1 MPKRENGAQWGIRLY
16 DMSASNDEVIV
27 FYHLPKSAGTTLNRI
42 LRHNYR
48 RDEMAESGPNTQEF
62 VAELKTWS
70 PERLAAIRFLQGH
83 YPWGLHEMLPQRA
96 RCFTIL
102 RDPVERVLSHFYHAQ
117 RQPDYFL
124 YDLIQDNNGSLPKLL
139 ESGIPLMMND
149 GQVRLLSGVY
159 ADPHMGEVTEAM
171 LATAVANLR
180 SCAVVGITEQFDL
193 SLVLLQR
200 AFGWRFIGYK
210 RPVNVGHNR
219 PPAREIDAEALEAVR
234 HYNRMDALLYE
245 EAQRLMAQQAADA
258 GRTLGV
264 RLMALNIQ
272 KKIPD
277 RWIGRLPGVY

>member
-1 MPKRENGAQWGIRLY
+1 MPKRKNGAQWGIRLC

-62 VAELKTWS
+62 VAELKTWP
-70 PERLAAIRFLQGH
+70 PERLAAIRFVQGH

-102 RDPVERVLSHFYHAQ
+102 RDPVERAISYYYHA
-117 RQPDYFL
+117 RREPAHYL
-124 YDLIQDNNGSLPKLL
+124 YNHIHDNNWSLPELL
-139 ESGIPLMMND
+139 ASGLPLMMND
-149 GQVRLLSGVY
+149 GQTRLLSGVF
-159 ADPHMGEVTEAM
+159 ADAHMGEVTEAM

-180 SCAVVGITEQFDL
+180 TCAVVGITEQFDL

-200 AFGWRFIGYK
+200 AFGWRFIGY

-219 PPAREIDAEALEAVR
+219 PPAREIDAETLEAVR

-245 EAQRLMAQQAADA
+245 EAQRLMAQQVADA